1 MALMSYT
8 ETQRHQPTP
17 ESVIIVGAG
26 IVGATTAYFLTQAGV
41 KVTLVEREHPGWGAS
56 GRSAGYISM
65 ITRSAGAQLELAN
78 LSRSLYQDLAGEI
91 DNFDFREAGALVF
104 YHEEH
109 EAFVDAFVAQRAGD
123 GLPIVTIDAATAH
136 EMCPLLADDVVGGI
150 HSRAD
155 AYIHPKKFVEAIT
168 AAAVARGAQVVTG
181 DVVGLEVNGG
191 RCTGVRTNEDRLDA
205 DAVALTTGSWT
216 AKLLAD
222 VGAPLH
228 LFHIRL
234 QAAETA
240 PIDARFNVQLYGPG
254 IFHEYAFIRDVPAYD
269 DDLVLHPLQR
279 IMPHVGLLP
288 TLVQR
293 ADGRLLLGCPIEFVE
308 DLSTG
313 TSPSVAGLAQ
323 MFGILG
329 DHVPA
334 IQNVPVERVWAGV
347 TPQTGDG
354 VPIMDAVGDIDGLYI
369 GAGHAYG
376 ATVGP
381 GSGRVL
387 ADRILGRPERID
399 VAPYRYDRPA
409 VVERSTR
416 AVMYS

>member
-1 MALMSYT
+1 MSYA
-8 ETQRHQPTP
+8 EPQGRQPTP
-17 ESVIIVGAG
+17 DSVIIVGAG
-26 IVGATTAYFLTQAGV
+26 IVGATTALFLTQAGV
-41 KVTLVEREHPGWGAS
+41 NVTLVERQRPGWGAS
-56 GRSAGYISM
+56 GRNAGYISM

-78 LSRSLYQDLAGEI
+78 LSRSLYVELADEI
-91 DNFDFREAGALVF
+91 DNFDFRAAGALVF

-109 EAFVDAFVAQRAGD
+109 EALVEAFVAQRAGD
-123 GLPIVTIDAATAH
+123 GLPIGTVDAATAH
-136 EMCPLLADDVVGGI
+136 EMCPLLAEDVVGGI
-150 HSRAD
+150 HSQAD
-155 AYIHPKKFVEAIT
+155 AYIHPQKFVEAVT
-168 AAAVARGAQVVTG
+168 AAAVAQGARLVVG
-181 DVVGLEVNGG
+181 DVTGLEVRAG
-191 RCTGVRTNEDRLDA
+191 RCTGVRTSEGRLDA

-216 AKLLAD
+216 AKLLAE
-222 VGAPLH
+222 VGMPLH

-234 QAAETA
+234 QAAETS
-240 PIDARFNVQLYGPG
+240 PIEEHFNVQLYGPG
-254 IFHEYAFIRDVPAYD
+254 IFHEYAFIRNVPAYD

-308 DLSTG
+308 EPDSAATP
-313 TSPSVAGLAQ
+313 TVAGLAQ

-334 IQNVPVERVWAGV
+334 IQNATVERIWAGV
-347 TPQTGDG
+347 APQTGDG
-354 VPIMDAVGDIDGLYI
+354 VPVMDAVGDIEGLFL

-387 ADRILGRPERID
+387 ADRILGLPGRID
-399 VAPYRYDRPA
+399 LTPYRYDRPG
-409 VVERSTR
+409 VVERISR